1 MLLLTQQFKQNFKI
15 MAQTKL
21 YKLYNSIMTGEL
33 CSVMKDNGNGRMLS
47 IPIDEANTDYQE
59 YLAWVAEGN
68 TAEAAD

>member
-1 MLLLTQQFKQNFKI
+1 

-33 CSVMKDNGNGRMLS
+33 CSVMKDNGNGRFLS
-47 IPIDEANTDYQE
+47 IPINEENADYQE
-59 YLAWVAEGN
+59 YLEWVSEGN

>member
-1 MLLLTQQFKQNFKI
+1 
-15 MAQTKL
+15 MAYPTNPI
-21 YKLYNSIMTGEL
+21 YKLYNSLLTGSL
-33 CSVMKDNGNGRMLS
+33 DGVKKQNGNVVIC

>member
-1 MLLLTQQFKQNFKI
+1 

-21 YKLYNSIMTGEL
+21 YKLYNSISTGQV
-33 CSVMKDNGNGRMLS
+33 CSVMKDNGNGRFLS
-47 IPIDEANTDYQE
+47 IPINEENTDYQD